1 MPRKTKE
8 PKPPTSKSNTKPTTS
23 PEDFPTHYFPTI
35 PSFES
40 FLSAHHNTLPG
51 LYLKLAKKSSGIQ
64 SITAAEAVEVA
75 LCFGWIDG
83 RSNSL
88 DETYW
93 TVRYTPRRAKSLWSA
108 KNVNTVSRLI
118 EEGRMRSAGLEAV
131 QAAKRDGRWERAYD
145 GPAGIEVPG
154 DLEAELNKKGNEDV
168 RGIWEGWGKSK
179 RYAVLHRLQVGSR
192 DVVKR
197 GRVIEGVLE
206 MLRDGEDVEGSSG
219 QEKRKKVNTEK
230 AYKIEKK
237 TVTKAKKGTV
247 ERASRA
253 KVSKPKINDE
263 ALTSSS
269 GSTSTR
275 QLRSRKSAP
284 L

>member
-1 MPRKTKE
+1 MPRKTRE
-8 PKPPTSKSNTKPTTS
+8 PKSPTSKPNTKPTTL
-23 PEDFPTHYFPTI
+23 PEDFPTNSFPTI
-35 PSFES
+35 SSFES
-40 FLSAHHNTLPG
+40 FLSTHHNTLPG

-88 DETYW
+88 DETHW

-108 KNVNTVSRLI
+108 KNVATVARLI

-131 QAAKRDGRWERAYD
+131 EAAKRDGRWERAYD

-154 DLEAELNKKGNEDV
+154 DLERMLNKKGNEHV
-168 RGIWEGWGKSK
+168 RGVWEGWRKSK

-192 DVVKR
+192 DVMKR

-206 MLRDGEDVEGSSG
+206 MLRDGDVGGSSG
-219 QEKRKKVNTEK
+219 QEKGKVKTEK
-230 AYKIEKK
+230 AYKVEKK
-237 TVTKAKKGTV
+237 TVTKAEKETV

-253 KVSKPKINDE
+253 KVSKSKINDE
-263 ALTSSS
+263 ASILSI
-269 GSTSTR
+269 GGTSTR
-275 QLRSRKSAP
+275 QLRSRKPAP